1 MHVSVYVSKSMCL
14 FNPDKTPR
22 DKRPLRQKATGQKAT
37 ERNVSIELMEACV
50 SHVPF
55 VAELISSFV
64 TFNNLHIRVGLLFKY
79 WWLFT
84 VAKQV

>member
-64 TFNNLHIRVGLLFKY
+64 TFNNLHIRVGLFKY